1 MSEESTT
8 PDLAARWQEAAE
20 AYARRDLHAV
30 MRWYAP
36 DAVWDFSS
44 AGFGSFEGTAS
55 IRSFLEDWLDS
66 YEEYEYKHE
75 EGQDLGNGVLF
86 VVASLGGR
94 PAGSAGGVQERWSY
108 TVTWADGMVERV
120 VVSQDIEKARAAAE
134 RVAESRAQA
143 DV

>member
-8 PDLAARWQEAAE
+8 SDLVERWQGAAE
-20 AYARRDLHAV
+20 AYARRDLDTA
-30 MRWYAP
+30 MRHFAP

-44 AGFGSFEGTAS
+44 AGFGSFEGAAS
-55 IRSFLEDWLDS
+55 IRSFLEDWLDT
-66 YEEYEYKHE
+66 YEVYEYKHE
-75 EGQDLGNGVLF
+75 ESQDLSNGVLF

-94 PAGSAGGVQERWSY
+94 PAGSAGGVRERWGY
-108 TVTWADGMVERV
+108 TVTWAAGTIVRV

-134 RVAESRAQA
+134 RLAESRAQA